1 MTKLWVTAG
10 IVFALDLVVLALM
23 VRDLLVGEFG
33 DADRGVAV
41 GLTQRIGALLVFGVV
56 VLVASWWRE
65 SRFGL
70 WVALVCGALPLLWV
84 WSVIVQDITEW
95 AATRQ

>member
-1 MTKLWVTAG
+1 MWVTAG
-10 IVFALDLVVLALM
+10 TLFALDLVVLAVM
-23 VRDLLVGEFG
+23 VRNLLVGEFG
-33 DADRGVAV
+33 DADRGLAM
-41 GLTQRIGALLVFGVV
+41 GLTQRMGALVVFGGI
-56 VLVASWWRE
+56 VLIASWWRE